1 MEVQKG
7 NVVFNFLPTILDNCG
22 FLFSID
28 GQRTIN
34 KSEKA
39 LVAQKHTIYDYKNLK
54 EKKKV
59 TFDGKSLN

>member
-34 KSEKA
+34 KSEKV
-39 LVAQKHTIYDYKNLK
+39 LVAQNTLHMMKKIKQ
-54 EKKKV
+54 KKKLHLM
-59 TFDGKSLN
+59 KNRL